1 MASSAHKIQS
11 TVVPFRTS
19 AVFCSNCGMMLTL
32 ESHSSSAECR
42 FCKQITSVAALL
54 GNEVVTKKELNQ
66 RKDWMEMTAPVGQK
80 VEKTIMSEDC
90 PAEGCDSTQMY
101 YFTRQM
107 RSADEG
113 QTVFYECVKCGH
125 KFTVNT

>member
-1 MASSAHKIQS
+1 MLL
-11 TVVPFRTS
+11 PLTS
-19 AVFCSNCGMMLTL
+19 HAPT
-32 ESHSSSAECR
+32 AECR
-42 FCKQITSVAALL
+42 FCKHVTSIADLL

-66 RKDWMEMTAPVGQK
+66 RKEWMEAAKGVVPAK
-80 VEKTIMSEDC
+80 VKKVVVNEDC
-90 PAEGCDSTQMY
+90 PECDSKQMY

-125 KFTVNT
+125 NFSVNT